1 MTGMDGKKD
10 PGKFTVRFNLCDP
23 QQRRAAELLNRQGRS
38 KAQFI
43 TNALLRYADDREPAL
58 APQGTQPIDREQLK
72 HIVEDILSQRGVQ
85 TERMDTDS
93 GGDIDGQALYGSD
106 RDAILR
112 TLDAF
117 QQQ

>member
-23 QQRRAAELLNRQGRS
+23 QQRQAAELLNRQGRS

-43 TNALLRYADDREPAL
+43 ANAVLHYVGGQPLI
-58 APQGTQPIDREQLK
+58 PQGVLPMDNDQLR
-72 HIVEDILSQRGVQ
+72 HFVEDILSQRQDQDHEKMSVVAAPP
-85 TERMDTDS
+85 TDNNLLNDAERCV
-93 GGDIDGQALYGSD
+93 IFQ
-106 RDAILR
+106 